1 MWINTGFR
9 ANKVLAILDLNKST
23 YHYRVDHE
31 GSIKLESGGRPIPGY
46 SMNTNGDKVPDE
58 LIKEWI
64 ISLIETEAFAY
75 GYRKLTICLERR
87 YSLVINDKKVYRLC
101 SEMKILRPQR
111 RKKLKHP
118 RVIARN
124 REVTASN
131 QLWMT
136 DLKYGYVQGEDK
148 FFYVLSYLDVYD
160 REVVDYHIGLKCEAK
175 DAVFTLK
182 NALEKRGLST
192 DNNSLVIRSD
202 NGPQFISNHF
212 EESCGLLKLEHERIP
227 VKTPNK
233 NAHIESFHRLLEDEC
248 MAVNEFSTYA
258 ESYTAICD
266 YMQYYNQIRIHSA
279 IGYRAPYEYYLSGLQ
294 GNNKPTLI
302 KI

>member
-1 MWINTGFR
+1 LWINIGFK

-46 SMNTNGDKVPDE
+46 SMNINGYKVPDE

-64 ISLIETEAFAY
+64 ITLIETEAFAY
-75 GYRKLTICLERR
+75 GYRKLQYAERR
-87 YSLVINDKKVYRLC
+87 YNLIINDKKVYRLC
-101 SEMKILRPQR
+101 LEMKILRPQR

-148 FFYVLSYLDVYD
+148 FFYVVAYLDVY
-160 REVVDYHIGLKCEAK
+160 
-175 DAVFTLK
+175 
-182 NALEKRGLST
+182 
-192 DNNSLVIRSD
+192 
-202 NGPQFISNHF
+202 PQITTH
-212 EESCGLLKLEHERIP
+212 
-227 VKTPNK
+227 
-233 NAHIESFHRLLEDEC
+233 
-248 MAVNEFSTYA
+248 
-258 ESYTAICD
+258 
-266 YMQYYNQIRIHSA
+266 
-279 IGYRAPYEYYLSGLQ
+279 
-294 GNNKPTLI
+294 
-302 KI
+302 